1 MGGIFSSGKRA
12 APVEAESAASHPAAP
27 TTNRDSNHGLS
38 SAAQPPL
45 KRRRI
50 EPHNDP
56 ITPLYV
62 PASIP
67 TKEVNQDTQQYS
79 RSPIGGSANFLSN
92 HNANPSVHQ
101 NNRPT
106 TTSKHGS
113 RNIRVV
119 EQKYYS
125 SETGNLNAAASSR
138 RHLKKRRCAILMG
151 FNGANYHGMQLNVGV
166 PTIEELLMRALHKA
180 DMISDHNQ
188 MQPAKIS
195 LMRSARTDKGVS
207 AAAQVVSVKLEL
219 TDEQLSNMSIAVNL
233 INTFLPNDIRVY
245 DLLRVT
251 SAFNARQDCHK
262 RRYEYIFPLH
272 LLGGANTV
280 KADGKD
286 GQDARVH
293 KLSAILKQYEGT
305 HCFANFTDGLKI
317 NEDAA
322 RRFMISVKCLPPF
335 RPPGTAFY
343 YVTIEVIGQSFLLHQ
358 IRRMVG
364 LALLIYHDHLPAES
378 IAVALCGQVK
388 FATPRAPAEGLLLDT
403 LYFDQYNR
411 RFANSIPQ
419 KVSDEHIAGR
429 KREFKSE
436 MIYRQIAERE
446 AQGQALEQWILQC
459 KGHTRLAK
467 SEVLNL
473 HELHVRTDAG
483 KRQLR
488 DQYVASL
495 YRIRTSV
502 EEFLDCG
509 SHDQSRQLVENVRNK
524 FKYRYGTSPTF
535 MVRAP
540 GRVIIIGE
548 HLDYNC
554 LPVVSV
560 ALKQGTVIAGSFND
574 GKHVDI
580 AHLEDSVY
588 RPGSMNVDGKLENE
602 LDGQES
608 SGHEGIQSDEDDRR
622 DNRWLRYV
630 ACGVKALAK
639 YLEYKRTVSGGGRI
653 LIGGDLPRAG
663 GLASS
668 SSLVS
673 ASVLAGA
680 RLSRRRLPR
689 PDLAT
694 AAAEGERGGVRT
706 CGGSVDHVTSFCAE
720 KGYALHVSFVP
731 ELQVKHVKWPREA
744 KLFAVNSG
752 TVAEKGGNESVRF
765 KFNLRVAECRIG
777 TAIVAQRL
785 KLQNAEAIATP
796 GQLLFSSCRIASLK
810 CDNVQQMTE
819 LAKSVVKRDECI
831 SIEAAEELLQLDS
844 AKKRNRFLAGV
855 DVDKV
860 ETIEFGKRILH
871 VFEEACR
878 VHQFSQLLADE
889 KMEVGKKVDQLG
901 EILNQGQNSLQHL
914 FESSVERVDQVV
926 DLCKKSG
933 ALGSRMTGAGWGG
946 FVVSIVHERQAR
958 EFVEAVTAELGEN
971 NMFEVEPWSGA
982 TIFAI
987 HDKAKAAEGSAAK
1000 DTR

>member
-1 MGGIFSSGKRA
+1 MGGIFSTGKRA

-27 TTNRDSNHGLS
+27 TTERDSNHGLS
-38 SAAQPPL
+38 SAAPAQPPL

-62 PASIP
+62 PASVA
-67 TKEVNQDTQQYS
+67 TKEVNNQDTQHYS
-79 RSPIGGSANFLSN
+79 RSPIDGTTNFLSKQ
-92 HNANPSVHQ
+92 HNANPTVHQ
-101 NNRPT
+101 NNHPT
-106 TTSKHGS
+106 TVT
-113 RNIRVV
+113 
-119 EQKYYS
+119 
-125 SETGNLNAAASSR
+125 AASSR
-138 RHLKKRRCAILMG
+138 RHLKKRRCAVLMG

-180 DMISDHNQ
+180 NMISDQNQ

-219 TDEQLSNMSIAVNL
+219 TDEQLSNMSSAVRL
-233 INTFLPNDIRVY
+233 INQFLPNDIRVY

-280 KADGKD
+280 TADGKD
-286 GQDARVH
+286 GQDARVQ
-293 KLSAILKQYEGT
+293 KLSAILNHYQGT

-317 NEDAA
+317 NSDAA

-364 LALLIYHDHLPAES
+364 LALLIYHDHLPIES
-378 IAVALCGQVK
+378 IAVALRGQVR

-403 LYFDQYNR
+403 LYFDEYNR

-429 KREFKSE
+429 KREFKAE

-446 AQGQALEQWILQC
+446 ARGQALEQWILKC
-459 KGHTRLAK
+459 KGHTRLTK
-467 SEVLNL
+467 SEVLKL
-473 HELHVRTDAG
+473 HELHIRTDAG

-495 YRIRTSV
+495 YRVRTSV
-502 EEFLDCG
+502 EEFLDFG
-509 SHDQSRQLVENVRNK
+509 SHDQGRKLVDSVRDK

-540 GRVIIIGE
+540 GRVILIGE

-574 GKHVDI
+574 GKHVDVS
-580 AHLEDSVY
+580 HLDDLGY
-588 RPGSMNVDGKLENE
+588 RPGSMDVDGKLEIEENT
-602 LDGQES
+602 
-608 SGHEGIQSDEDDRR
+608 GHKGSQYDDDEGDAR
-622 DNRWLRYV
+622 DNQWLRYV

-639 YLEYKRTVSGGGRI
+639 YLEYKRTVSGGGRL

-689 PDLAT
+689 PELAT
-694 AAAEGERGGVRT
+694 AAAEGERGGVKT
-706 CGGSVDHVTSFCAE
+706 CGGCVDHVTSFCAE

-752 TVAEKGGNESVRF
+752 VVAEKGGNESVRF

-785 KLQNAEAIATP
+785 NLQNAEAIATP
-796 GQLLFSSCRIASLK
+796 GQLLFSSCRVASLK

-819 LAKSVVKRDECI
+819 LVKSVVKRDECI
-831 SIEAAEELLQLDS
+831 SLEAAEELLQLDS
-844 AKKRNRFLAGV
+844 EKKRDRFLAGV
-855 DVDKV
+855 EVDKV
-860 ETIEFGKRILH
+860 ESIEFGKRLIH

-878 VHQFSQLLADE
+878 VYQLSQLLADE

-901 EILNQGQNSLQHL
+901 EILNEGQNSLQHL

-926 DLCKKSG
+926 QLCKKCG
-933 ALGSRMTGAGWGG
+933 ASGSRMTGAGWGG
-946 FVVSIVHERQAR
+946 FVVNIVHERRAR
-958 EFVEAVTAELGEN
+958 EFLDAISAELGDDN
-971 NMFEVEPWSGA
+971 IFEIEPWSGA
-982 TIFAI
+982 TVFAI
-987 HDKAKAAEGSAAK
+987 HDKAKAAEGAATR